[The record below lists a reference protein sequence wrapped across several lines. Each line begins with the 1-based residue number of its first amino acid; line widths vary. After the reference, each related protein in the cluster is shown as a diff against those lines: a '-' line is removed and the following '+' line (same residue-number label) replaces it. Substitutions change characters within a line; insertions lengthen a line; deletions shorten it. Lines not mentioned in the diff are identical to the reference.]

1 MFLFVSNIGIANYA
15 ENYTPH
21 APKNYLET
29 VLTDIEQGFDIL
41 LKWFKDNLLKANP
54 EKCHLLVNTKE
65 KRHLNTREI
74 EISNNKCQKILGI
87 KIDCKLMFDSHVK
100 SVCKK
105 ASQKLNAL
113 SRAAFQILKKGSFC

>member
-15 ENYTPH
+15 EDNTPN

-54 EKCHLLVNTKE
+54 EKYHLLVNTKE

-100 SVCKK
+100 SMCKK

>member
-15 ENYTPH
+15 ENNTPH

-29 VLTDIEQGFDIL
+29 VLTDIEQGSDIL

-54 EKCHLLVNTKE
+54 EKYHLLVNTKE